1 MIAAILTKASNF
13 PAAPVPALAMH
24 TPRHFFAQSGSA
36 NSQVGVTTLR
46 LIFMFNALL
55 KCFGGSIL
63 LLELLPSLI
72 DEILVQT
79 DGSSKVHNFTLG
91 N

>member
-1 MIAAILTKASNF
+1 
-13 PAAPVPALAMH
+13 MH